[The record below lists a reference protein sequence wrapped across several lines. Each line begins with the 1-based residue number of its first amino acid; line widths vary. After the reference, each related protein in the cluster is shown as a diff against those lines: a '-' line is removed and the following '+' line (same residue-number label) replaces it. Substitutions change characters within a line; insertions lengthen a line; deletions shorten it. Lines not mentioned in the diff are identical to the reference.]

1 MIVIVQAT
9 KTKKY
14 QIGEIIH
21 VEAKI
26 GTVVGDGVL
35 NNILKVLRGGGGAKG
50 GGVSKGPFFNF
61 SLITQKPLL
70 LSKKC
75 LYTKLIY
82 IKFSTIKILYT
93 FLIGSKL
100 KEIWRG

>member
-26 GTVVGDGVL
+26 GTVVGDSVL

-50 GGVSKGPFFNF
+50 GGGLERSFFSIF
-61 SLITQKPLL
+61 
-70 LSKKC
+70 
-75 LYTKLIY
+75 
-82 IKFSTIKILYT
+82 
-93 FLIGSKL
+93 
-100 KEIWRG
+100 R